1 MGQSLPSVLQSQ
13 QVTGPMKIQRGK
25 IDEIVPNGLGEEG
38 GLVGQQI
45 MLNFVVGESRHHPV
59 IYGSGGHLRW
69 KPGSVCLERTP
80 PKVAALRD

>member
-1 MGQSLPSVLQSQ
+1 
-13 QVTGPMKIQRGK
+13 MKIQRGK
-25 IDEIVPNGLGEEG
+25 IDGIVPNGSGEEG

-45 MLNFVVGESRHHPV
+45 TLNFVVGESRHHPV